1 MLNNKNT
8 KKDSLKNKQ
17 SSNTKVGQKTNRV
30 RRLLYSFVIAFIF
43 WFFLKSEDTYSVTTK
58 IPLVARNLQ
67 EQKTY
72 KEEVPESITVTLKGS
87 GRAFIWLEFFD
98 NFYEDYKAVLDLSLI
113 ADEYDFELDQ
123 YYKNNPEKIVLPSS
137 LDLEFI
143 EVVSPRNIKIN
154 LDQYLVKKVPI
165 QSQIIVSTEPGYIQV
180 GNQVFIPDS
189 ISIGGPQE
197 VVDTIKFI
205 NTEKDTIKGLVASIE
220 RELSIINPNK
230 LVNFDPKKVQG
241 YIDIQP
247 ISETIVTDIPVK
259 LINKPSDI
267 KIFVNPATVSLTI
280 VGGLNEIAGIT
291 SNDIEVMINFEK
303 SWKDDKQFYSP
314 VIKIPDNIMEWKDL
328 SPNNL
333 EILVITEIN

>member
-1 MLNNKNT
+1 MLNN
-8 KKDSLKNKQ
+8 
-17 SSNTKVGQKTNRV
+17 TNQIK
-30 RRLLYSFVIAFIF
+30 RLLYSFIIAFIF
-43 WFFLKSEDTYSVTTK
+43 WFFIKSEDTYSVTTK

-72 KEEVPESITVTLKGS
+72 KEEVPQSIIVTLKGS
-87 GRAFIWLEFFD
+87 GRAFIWLRFFD
-98 NFYEDYKAVLDLSLI
+98 SFYEDYKAVLDLSRI
-113 ADEYDFELDQ
+113 ADEYNFELDQ
-123 YYKNNPEKIVLPSS
+123 YYKNNPEKIVLPPS
-137 LDLEFI
+137 LDLEFV
-143 EVVSPRNIKIN
+143 EVISPKNIRIN

-165 QSQIIVSTEPGYIQV
+165 RSQVIISTEPGYVQV

-197 VVDTIKFI
+197 VVDNIAFV
-205 NTEKDTIKGLVASIE
+205 NTGKDTIEGLVSSVE

-247 ISETIVTDIPVK
+247 ISETIVTGIPVK
-259 LINKPSDI
+259 LTNKPNDI
-267 KIFVNPATVSLTI
+267 NVFVNPATVSLTI
-280 VGGLNEIAGIT
+280 VGGLNEIARIT

-303 SWKDDKQFYSP
+303 SWKVDKQFYSP
-314 VIKIPDNIMEWKDL
+314 EIKIPDTIMEWKDL

-333 EILVITEIN
+333 EILVIKEIN